1 MNVLSARD
9 LRYVYPKSNG
19 DDPFRL
25 EGLSFGLAAGGLLGV
40 LGPNGAGKS
49 TLLRLLFKAL
59 PPAAG
64 RVFVGETPLEAM
76 AQRAVA
82 RTLAWVP
89 QELDALFSLTVEE
102 MVRLGR
108 FCRGGAWGRLAAEDH
123 RQVARA
129 LAETDLTPLRH
140 RPVNRLSGG
149 ERRRVL
155 LARALAQEPRVLLL
169 DEPTAHLDPGHVAE
183 LVSVI
188 NRLRRE
194 RGLAVVAILH
204 DVSLA
209 MAWCP
214 DILVLKDGRAVA
226 AGPTTATLT
235 PALLKEVYGV
245 AARFYTDGAGA
256 PSAIQFDHTNERI
269 QS

>member
-1 MNVLSARD
+1 MNVLSAHA
-9 LRYVYPKSNG
+9 LRYVYPKTNG
-19 DDPFRL
+19 DEPFQL
-25 EGLSFGLAAGGLLGV
+25 QEITFSLAAGGLLGV

-59 PPAAG
+59 TPADG
-64 RVFVGETPLEAM
+64 QVFIGESPLAAM
-76 AQRAVA
+76 PQRTVA

-108 FCRGGAWGRLAAEDH
+108 FCRGGAWGRLSAEDH

-129 LAETDLTPLRH
+129 LEETDLAPLRH

-169 DEPTAHLDPGHVAE
+169 DEPTAHLDPGHVTE

-209 MAWCP
+209 VAWCP
-214 DILVLKDGRAVA
+214 DILVLKGGRAVA
-226 AGPTTATLT
+226 VGPTTTTLT
-235 PALLKEVYGV
+235 PVLLKDVYGV
-245 AARFYTDGAGA
+245 DARFYTDGAGA
-256 PSAIQFDHTNERI
+256 PSAIQFNHTQEGK
-269 QS
+269 QP

>member
-1 MNVLSARD
+1 MSVLSVRG
-9 LRYVYPKSNG
+9 LRYAYPRTNG
-19 DDPFRL
+19 DKPFHL
-25 EGLSFGLAAGGLLGV
+25 EGIDFSLEAGDLLGI

-49 TLLRLLFKAL
+49 TVLRLLFKAL
-59 PPAAG
+59 RPDG
-64 RVFVGETPLEAM
+64 GDVCVDETPLDLLT
-76 AQRAVA
+76 QGAVA
-82 RTLAWVP
+82 RALAWVP

-108 FCRGGAWGRLAAEDH
+108 FCRGRAWGRLSAEDN

-129 LAETDLTPLRH
+129 LEETDLTPLRH
-140 RPVNRLSGG
+140 RLVSRLSGG

-183 LVSVI
+183 LVTVI

-194 RGLAVVAILH
+194 RGVAVAAILH

-209 MAWCP
+209 VSWCP
-214 DILVLKDGRAVA
+214 QILVLKGGRAVA
-226 AGPTTATLT
+226 AGPTAATLT
-235 PALLKEVYGV
+235 PTLLRDVYGV
-245 AARFYTDGAGA
+245 GARLLTDGAGGLA
-256 PSAIQFDHTNERI
+256 VVQFDHTLERN